1 MKKITT
7 IIIALALCF
16 GAYAQSMSASDPE
29 KVIPFADPFILYENL
44 NSILSKYLI
53 CYVDYARVDFLL
65 PLSE

>member
-29 KVIPFADPFILYENL
+29 KVIPFADPFILY
-44 NSILSKYLI
+44 SILSKYLI
-53 CYVDYARVDFLL
+53 CYVGYARVYFLL